1 MSSVTALPLPVS
13 FYARGTASVARDLLG
28 CMLESRVDGR
38 EVLGRIVEVEAY
50 VGVHDPADHGFGG
63 RRSRRNEALFG
74 PPGTAYVF
82 RSYGVHWC
90 LNAVTEREGVPT
102 AVLLRALEPVS
113 GLGTM
118 AARRGVGDP
127 RLLCSG
133 PGRLCQAL
141 GVTGGHN
148 GARLD
153 RGALRILARPDT
165 AAVPTAVGPRIGISR
180 AADWPLRF
188 TVRGSRWLSRPS

>member
-1 MSSVTALPLPVS
+1 MSRDTASPLPVS
-13 FYARGTASVARDLLG
+13 FYARDTASVARGLLG
-28 CMLESRVDGR
+28 CLLESRVGGR
-38 EVLGRIVEVEAY
+38 RTVGRIVEVEAY
-50 VGVHDPADHGFGG
+50 VGAHDPADHGFGG
-63 RRSRRNEALFG
+63 RRTRRNAALFG

-102 AVLLRALEPVS
+102 AVLLRALEPLR
-113 GLGTM
+113 GLRTM
-118 AARRGVGDP
+118 ARRRGVDDP

-141 GVTGGHN
+141 GVTGDHD

-153 RGALRILARPDT
+153 RGALRILRPR
-165 AAVPTAVGPRIGISR
+165 VPTPVATVAGPRIGVSR
-180 AADWPLRF
+180 AAEWPLRF
-188 TVRGSRWLSRPS
+188 AVRGSRWLSRRT